1 MTKALIKSCLR
12 YPGGKQKIVKDIYSK
27 IPSEFSEY
35 REPFFGGGS
44 VFFHVKQ
51 HKKEVQDW
59 WINDKFEPIANF
71 WQQAAK
77 SSADLTDFVKSWKLQ
92 FSNGKELH
100 AKLRRE
106 YATLTLAEQAAALF
120 VLNRCSF
127 SGLTFSGGY
136 SQQAFDGRL
145 TSNSIKNVTKI
156 ESLFSN
162 TKITNLDYNEL
173 LTAPAEQSNGKV
185 FIFLDPPY
193 DIKSSNLYGSTGNM
207 HQSFNHVEF
216 ADNCK
221 NCKDHLWMITYNDNE
236 HIRHLFSWANIQ
248 EIDVVYNM
256 NSAGKKKKELVITNY

>member
-1 MTKALIKSCLR
+1 MSQVLIKSSLR
-12 YPGGKQKIVKDIYSK
+12 YPGGKQRLVKDIYNK
-27 IPSEFSEY
+27 IPLEFTEY

-44 VFFHVKQ
+44 VFFYIKQ
-51 HKKEVQDW
+51 QRSEVHNW

-71 WQQAAK
+71 WQQSAN
-77 SSADLTDFVKSWKLQ
+77 SSDQLTNIVNSLKQQYST
-92 FSNGKELH
+92 GKELH

-106 YATLTLAEQAAALF
+106 YLNLNKDEQAAALF
-120 VLNRCSF
+120 ILNRCSF

-145 TSNSIKNVTKI
+145 TTNSIKNISKV
-156 ESLFSN
+156 EPLFSN
-162 TKITNLDYNEL
+162 AKITNLDYNDL
-173 LTAPAEQSNGKV
+173 LTAPADQSNGKV

-207 HQSFNHVEF
+207 HQGFNHVEF

>member
-1 MTKALIKSCLR
+1 MKKVLIKSSLR
-12 YPGGKQKIVKDIYSK
+12 YPGGKQRIVKDIFNK
-27 IPSEFSEY
+27 VPSEFTEY

-44 VFFHVKQ
+44 VFFHIKQ
-51 HKKEVQDW
+51 QRNELSNC

-71 WQQAAK
+71 WQQSAN
-77 SSADLTDFVKSWKLQ
+77 SSANIINIVNSLKQQYST
-92 FSNGKELH
+92 GKELH
-100 AKLRRE
+100 VRLRRD
-106 YATLTLAEQAAALF
+106 YNNLNKDEQAAALF
-120 VLNRCSF
+120 ILNRCSF

-145 TSNSIKNVTKI
+145 TANSIKNISKV
-156 ESLFSN
+156 EPLFSN
-162 TKITNLDYNEL
+162 TKITNLDYNDL
-173 LTAPAEQSNGKV
+173 LTAPADQSNGKV

-207 HQSFNHVEF
+207 HQSFNHIEF
-216 ADNCK
+216 AENCK